1 VYAPVVVVQP
11 VGGLRA
17 RDGALV
23 HRVLPVVLAQRFQQ
37 PRQLEQAVRD
47 GVEARLAAHRLEL
60 GVAHVD
66 GRGLQWG

>member
-1 VYAPVVVVQP
+1 MT
-11 VGGLRA
+11 LS
-17 RDGALV
+17 
-23 HRVLPVVLAQRFQQ
+23 LAILIAQAERTKKRKEKAEQERIKKAEMELH
-37 PRQLEQAVRD
+37 RQLEQAVRD